1 MNMTQ
6 IQKLM
11 TIILITNLHLT
22 DTSVNTWMIQVGA
35 RYEIY
40 AKYVPPY
47 FYVSEEELTMNMVRG
62 ESEIIEM
69 EHLVKR
75 SGDKYSSS

>member
-1 MNMTQ
+1 
-6 IQKLM
+6 
-11 TIILITNLHLT
+11 
-22 DTSVNTWMIQVGA
+22 MIQVGA

-47 FYVSEEELTMNMVRG
+47 FYVSEEELTMNVVRG

-75 SGDKYSSS
+75 SGDNYSSS

>member
-1 MNMTQ
+1 
-6 IQKLM
+6 
-11 TIILITNLHLT
+11 
-22 DTSVNTWMIQVGA
+22 MIQVGV

-40 AKYVPPY
+40 AKYVPSY
-47 FYVSEEELTMNMVRG
+47 FYISEEEITMKVVRG